1 MKLKP
6 EIFCT
11 NIRKEL
17 QQTNDGRTSNDQIQR
32 ATTSKGY
39 YTDMPSP
46 TKADNEINSPSPS
59 NQMPTRAKSATLQSQ
74 MKKEKDYENWF
85 YSSSW
90 RVHSELCP
98 YEIDRKKPYD
108 SRQTFFYS
116 VRKKKPS
123 TFIFHPDWV

>member
-1 MKLKP
+1 MNKTD
-6 EIFCT
+6 I
-11 NIRKEL
+11 
-17 QQTNDGRTSNDQIQR
+17 DQIQR
-32 ATTSKGY
+32 PTTSKGLY
-39 YTDMPSP
+39 MDTSSP
-46 TKADNEINSPSPS
+46 TKLVDEIKQPSPS
-59 NQMPTRAKSATLQSQ
+59 NQWPERAKSATLQSQ
-74 MKKEKDYENWF
+74 KKKEKDYENWF

-108 SRQTFFYS
+108 STQTFFHN